1 VHTHKLTHTN
11 AHTKNSPEK
20 RCAQDE
26 RENKTD
32 GERGEQLTTWPCVSS
47 KQGQGGGGEGAKKK
61 KEKKNT
67 GSDERQKDENNKA
80 WESIYFLIS
89 RIHSSTQNLRK
100 ALFSVLKS
108 KRILVS
114 VFKSKKRVRAW
125 LRSNH
130 EHSCLCLIKT
140 PYLFKILTE
149 EHLIKIIDNNLTSLL
164 S

>member
-1 VHTHKLTHTN
+1 MHTHKLTHTN
-11 AHTKNSPEK
+11 AHTKNSPGK

-47 KQGQGGGGEGAKKK
+47 KQGQGGGGKEQKRKKRRKTQEVTKGK
-61 KEKKNT
+61 KMKTTRRGKVY
-67 GSDERQKDENNKA
+67 
-80 WESIYFLIS
+80 IFLIS
-89 RIHSSTQNLRK
+89 RIHFSTQNLRK

-114 VFKSKKRVRAW
+114 VFKSKKHVRAW